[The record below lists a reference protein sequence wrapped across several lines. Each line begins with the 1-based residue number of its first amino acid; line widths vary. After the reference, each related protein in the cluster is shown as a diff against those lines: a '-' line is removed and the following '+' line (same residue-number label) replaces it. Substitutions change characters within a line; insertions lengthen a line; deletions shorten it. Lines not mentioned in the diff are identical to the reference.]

1 MPSAVSYE
9 RNSRKEHPFTGHRL
23 GVVKIGELAF
33 RGLTAAAAGSILA
46 LAAVYV
52 VQMVTNAWESVSR
65 YGWAF
70 VTGTVWDPVLDVYGA
85 LPFIWGT
92 VVSSLVALVLA
103 VPLSIGVGVYLSEIA
118 PVGLGRAVEFFIE
131 MLAAIPSVVYGLWG
145 VFVLIPFVRDY
156 VQPLLQ
162 RTLGFLPLFRGPA
175 FGYGMLSA
183 GIILAIMILPMIT
196 SLTREALNAV
206 PNHQREA
213 GLALGATRWETI
225 RYAVL
230 PYNKSGIIAA
240 VVLGLGRAL
249 GETMAVTMVI
259 GNVPLM
265 SSSLFMPGQ
274 TVASLLANEFAEA
287 SSGLYLSVLIEL
299 GLMLFG
305 ITLVINVITRLLVAL
320 VSRRAA
326 GGAQGGASGGP
337 PDAGQATVGTMGAVP
352 VADYATDDGAGRRV
366 RTAGGGW
373 SEST

>member
-1 MPSAVSYE
+1 MPPTVTYE
-9 RNSRKEHPFTGHRL
+9 SNSRGERL
-23 GVVKIGELAF
+23 ITSETRGTNEKRGAAKIGEFAF

-52 VQMVTNAWESVSR
+52 VQMTTNAWDGIQR
-65 YGWAF
+65 YGWEF
-70 VTGTVWDPVLDVYGA
+70 VTGTVWDPVFDVYGA

-103 VPLSIGVGVYLSEIA
+103 VPLSIGVGTYLSEIA
-118 PVGLGRAVEFFIE
+118 AVRIRRVVEFFIE
-131 MLAAIPSVVYGLWG
+131 ILAAIPSVVYGLWG

-156 VQPLLQ
+156 VQPFLQ
-162 RTLGFLPLFRGPA
+162 NTLGFLPLFQGPP

-183 GIILAIMILPMIT
+183 GIILAIMILPIIT

-213 GLALGATRWETI
+213 GLALGSTRWETI
-225 RYAVL
+225 RHAVL

-259 GNVPLM
+259 GNVPLI

-274 TVASLLANEFAEA
+274 TIASLLANEFAEA
-287 SSGLYLSVLIEL
+287 SGGLYLSVLIEL
-299 GLMLFG
+299 GLLLFG
-305 ITLVINVITRLLVAL
+305 ITFILNIVTRLLVAL
-320 VSRRAA
+320 VSRKASGSAA
-326 GGAQGGASGGP
+326 TPGASSL
-337 PDAGQATVGTMGAVP
+337 AS
-352 VADYATDDGAGRRV
+352 GAGSAA
-366 RTAGGGW
+366 TASTSAASATSVKGG
-373 SEST
+373 SH